1 LTTIPILVVDDDHG
15 GRYIK
20 TRALRAAGFD
30 VAEAG
35 SAAEAMTV
43 LPGPP
48 FQVAVLD
55 VKLPDMH
62 GFELCRVVKAR
73 VPSVA
78 VLQTSATFTSTAD
91 RVAGLDT
98 GADAYL
104 VEPMEETELVATV
117 RALIRVRQAEAALR
131 NAEMRFAQFAHA
143 SPDILWIF
151 NPSARRF
158 EFVSLAA
165 KDFFGHSVGELQ
177 ADPDLWFT
185 KIHAADRAEVVA
197 MMTGGTVGRDVSAT
211 EYRIMRADGVER
223 WVRDQTFVLPAEGG
237 DGLRIGG
244 LARDITDGKLAE
256 QQRELLIA
264 ELNHRVK
271 NTLAIVQSIASHTR
285 HASSPKDF
293 EQAFNARL
301 STLAKAH
308 DLLTRSRWSGT
319 PLRDVIDGALAP
331 FVGPDAK
338 QRIMIRGPDLWVAPN
353 IAVLFALAFHELATN
368 ATKYGA
374 LSSDSGQV
382 EVTWAIEAGPEP
394 NHVELY
400 WREREGPQVVPPSR
414 KGFGT
419 LLIER
424 VLRYEA
430 EGQTRLSFPADG
442 AEFYLQ
448 LPLSEKVR
456 LS

>member
-1 LTTIPILVVDDDHG
+1 LTAIPILVVDDDHG
-15 GRYIK
+15 GRYVK

-62 GFELCRVVKAR
+62 GFELCQLVKAR

-78 VLQTSATFTSTAD
+78 VLQTSATFTTAAD

-131 NAEMRFAQFAHA
+131 NAEMRFAQFVHA
-143 SPDILWIF
+143 SPDVMWIYS
-151 NPSARRF
+151 PSTRRF
-158 EFVSLAA
+158 EFISLAA
-165 KDFFGHSVGELQ
+165 KDFFGNSVGELQ
-177 ADPDLWFT
+177 ASPDLWFT
-185 KIHAADRAEVVA
+185 KIHAADRQAVVA
-197 MMTGGTVGRDVSAT
+197 IMTGGTAGDLPAI
-211 EYRIMRADGVER
+211 EYRITRVDGVER
-223 WVRDQTFVLPAEGG
+223 WVRDQPFVLPSEGG
-237 DGLRIGG
+237 DGVRIGG
-244 LARDITDGKLAE
+244 LARDITDSKLAE

-319 PLRDVIDGALAP
+319 PLLDVIDGALAP

-338 QRIMIRGPDLWVAPN
+338 QRIVIRGPDLWVAPN

-374 LSSDSGQV
+374 LSCDSGQV
-382 EVTWAIEAGPEP
+382 DVTWAIEAGPEP
-394 NHVELY
+394 KHVELY
-400 WREREGPQVVPPSR
+400 WREREGPPVVAPSR

-442 AEFYLQ
+442 VEFYLQ
-448 LPLSEKVR
+448 LPLSEKIR

>member
-1 LTTIPILVVDDDHG
+1 VIAIPVLVVDDDDA
-15 GRYIK
+15 GRYLK
-20 TRALRAAGFD
+20 TRALRAAGYD

-43 LPGPP
+43 LPRRPI
-48 FQVAVLD
+48 QVAVLD

-62 GFELCRVVKAR
+62 GFELCRLVKTR
-73 VPSVA
+73 FPSIA
-78 VLQTSATFTSTAD
+78 VLQTSATFTTTAD
-91 RVAGLDT
+91 RVAGLET

-104 VEPMEETELVATV
+104 VEPMEETELLATV
-117 RALIRVRQAEAALR
+117 RALLRVRQAETALR

-143 SPDILWIF
+143 SPDVMWIYS
-151 NPSARRF
+151 PSTRRF
-158 EFVSLAA
+158 EFLSLAA
-165 KDFFGHSVGELQ
+165 REFFGHSVGELQ
-177 ADPDLWFT
+177 ADPDLWFL
-185 KIHAADRAEVVA
+185 KVHAADRPAVVA
-197 MMTGGTVGRDVSAT
+197 KMTRETAGDLPAI
-211 EYRIMRADGVER
+211 EYRITRFDGVER
-223 WVRDQTFVLPAEGG
+223 WVRDQPFVLPGEGG
-237 DGLRIGG
+237 DGVRIGG

-285 HASSPKDF
+285 HASAPKDF

-319 PLRDVIDGALAP
+319 SLRDVIDGALAP

-338 QRIMIRGPDLWVAPN
+338 QRIIIRGPDLWVAPN

-374 LSSDSGQV
+374 LSSGSGQV
-382 EVTWAIEAGPEP
+382 EVTWAIEPSPEP
-394 NHVELY
+394 NNVELY
-400 WREREGPQVVPPSR
+400 WRESGGPAVVAPNR

-430 EGQTRLSFPADG
+430 EGQTRLSFPAEG
-442 AEFYLQ
+442 AELYLQ
-448 LPLSEKVR
+448 LPLSEKIR
-456 LS
+456 RT